1 MSIVNGPKIVTMV
14 SAANGDTYGDGER
27 HQFRTWQALVQAN
40 VKNLT
45 LSTPPGSPSNGDT
58 YIVGAA
64 PTGLWAGQA
73 NAVAYWAVDAQ
84 DGPSI
89 TPNIATGAWEFYTP
103 LAGWQVWD
111 ANTSAVW
118 RFNGTNWVLAS
129 SLKIPVTPSVGV
141 VTINPALGNSFRVN
155 VNAAVTSVVFS
166 NGTADG
172 QNIEVLWVQDVTGHA
187 ISGFAGNIH
196 GVGFL
201 TAGTNTFVST
211 PSSSANAVSSQRYT
225 WDSTL
230 SIWYALATGISGM

>member
-58 YIVGAA
+58 YIVGAS
-64 PTGLWAGQA
+64 PTGAWAGQA

-111 ANTSAVW
+111 TNTNASW

-129 SLKIPVTPSVGV
+129 ALKISVTPSVGV
-141 VTINPALGNSFRVN
+141 VTVNPALGNSFRVN
-155 VNAAVTSVVFS
+155 VNAAVTSVIFS
-166 NGTADG
+166 NGVSDG
-172 QNIEVLWVQDVTGHA
+172 QDIEVVFVQDATGHA
-187 ISGFAGNIH
+187 VSGFAANIK
-196 GVGFL
+196 GVGYL
-201 TAGTNTFVST
+201 TAGSNTFTAT
-211 PSSSANAVSSQRYT
+211 PSGTANLASSQRYT
-225 WDSTL
+225 WDSTNAF
-230 SIWYALATGISGM
+230 WYAVATGVAGM